1 LAGEISIE
9 LLGRFRVRVDGRSV
23 PAEAWRRRRGSDL
36 IKLLALEP
44 RHRLH
49 REQALDALWPELTPQ
64 AAAANLRKAVHYAR
78 RALEDDEAIRL
89 EADMITLVASERVS
103 TDAGTF
109 EEMATRAL
117 RDRDPVLAGGAADL
131 YAGPLLP
138 DEPYEPWLEEPRR
151 RLHTLFV
158 EVLRLAE
165 RWDALVAAEP
175 TDEPAHRALMRAH
188 LEAGD
193 RQAAMR
199 RFERLREILRERL
212 GVGPDRATV
221 ALYEQVLAAEGEEP
235 PTPAERARS
244 VLASA
249 LLHWNRMELHDARR
263 EAERARAIALEA
275 GLETELGE
283 ASGLM
288 GMVAHAEGRW
298 RPQFRDLFTATL
310 RETPDLAG
318 AVFDAHLCLA
328 EFSLHAEPPEE
339 IVAFARE
346 LQGISERYRSVRGEA
361 IATLMLGEIELLT
374 GSLDDAERDLA
385 RAVDMHRRTDA
396 PSGHALSLIRLAEAS
411 LARPRDRT
419 RASALLREAIAL
431 ARAAPLASHLVVRA
445 YGPMVRRPR
454 DARRAA
460 AIVERADAELAAREV
475 CPPCSMDFLVAAA
488 IARARVGDLD
498 GARDHLDQAER
509 TAGMWQ
515 GGPWQA
521 AVWEARGH
529 VRRAEGDPGRAR
541 ALFDEAADLFARS
554 RRPLDETRA
563 RDAALAN

>member
-23 PAEAWRRRRGSDL
+23 PAEAWRRRRGADL

-49 REQALDALWPELTPQ
+49 REQAFDALWPELTPP
-64 AAAANLRKAVHYAR
+64 AAAANLRKAAHYAR
-78 RALEDDEAIRL
+78 RALEDDSAIRL
-89 EADMITLVASERVS
+89 EADTLSLVASEGVS
-103 TDAGTF
+103 TDAGAF
-109 EEMATRAL
+109 EEEAAQAL
-117 RDRDPVLAGGAADL
+117 RDRDPVLAGRAADL
-131 YAGPLLP
+131 YTGSLLP
-138 DEPYEPWLEEPRR
+138 DDPYEPWLEGPRR
-151 RLHTLFV
+151 RLHTRFV
-158 EVLRLAE
+158 EILRLAE
-165 RWDALVAAEP
+165 RWDELVAAEP
-175 TDEPAHRALMRAH
+175 TDEAAHRALMLTR

-199 RFERLREILRERL
+199 QFERLREILGEHL

-221 ALYEQVLAAEGEEP
+221 ALYEKVLAAGGEEP

-263 EAERARAIALEA
+263 EAERARALALEA

-283 ASGLM
+283 ASGLL

-298 RPQFRDLFTATL
+298 RPRFRDLFTATL
-310 RETPDLAG
+310 RETPELAG
-318 AVFDAHLCLA
+318 TVFDAHLCLA
-328 EFSLHAEPPEE
+328 EFSLHAEEPDE
-339 IVAFARE
+339 IVGFARE
-346 LQGISERYRSVRGEA
+346 LQEISERYRSVRGEA

-385 RAVDMHRRTDA
+385 RAVDLHRRTNA
-396 PSGHALSLIRLAEAS
+396 VSGHALSLIRLAEAS
-411 LARPRDRT
+411 LARPRERT
-419 RASALLREAIAL
+419 RASALLRDAIAR

-460 AIVERADAELAAREV
+460 AVVERADAELAAREV
-475 CPPCSMDFLVAAA
+475 CPPCSMDFRVAAA
-488 IARARVGDLD
+488 IARARVDDLE
-498 GARDHLDQAER
+498 GARRHLDQAER

-529 VRRAEGDPGRAR
+529 LRRAEGDAGRAR

-554 RRPLDETRA
+554 RRPIDAARA
-563 RDAALAN
+563 RDAALAT